1 MKNTKKN
8 FGDNLLTSFV
18 IVQAEAKQNKRD
30 ELPTG
35 QHQTESLK
43 LSFKIVL
50 KRNHCFFRFAF
61 DH

>member
-1 MKNTKKN
+1 MKHTKNN

-18 IVQAEAKQNKRD
+18 IVQAEVKRTKRD
-30 ELPTG
+30 DLPTG

-43 LSFKIVL
+43 HSLKIAL
-50 KRNHCFFRFAF
+50 KRNRCFFRFAF